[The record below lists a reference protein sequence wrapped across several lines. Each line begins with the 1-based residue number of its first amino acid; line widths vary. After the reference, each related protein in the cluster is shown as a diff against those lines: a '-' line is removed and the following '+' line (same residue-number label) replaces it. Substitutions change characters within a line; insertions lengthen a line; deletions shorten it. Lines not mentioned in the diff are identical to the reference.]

1 MNKRLKH
8 ICIGLTL
15 AVWSTASIAKECVIL
30 LHGLGR
36 TENSMSWIADALDE
50 AGYEVWNRGYPSTD
64 ADIQTLSKNS
74 ISSGMRHCEQF
85 DATHFVTHSLGGILV
100 RYYFQGREF
109 SGRIVMLSPPNQGSE
124 LPDVLQE
131 VELFKNLL
139 GPAALQL
146 GTDSESLPKMLA
158 PIPGQIGVITGD
170 STSDPWFSW
179 LIPGPDDGKV
189 SVESARLEEMQD
201 FLVVSHGHTFIMLF
215 PGVIDQVL
223 HFLEHGKFAR

>member
-1 MNKRLKH
+1 
-8 ICIGLTL
+8 
-15 AVWSTASIAKECVIL
+15 
-30 LHGLGR
+30 
-36 TENSMSWIADALDE
+36 MSWIADALDE

-64 ADIQTLSKNS
+64 ADIQTLSRNS
-74 ISSGMRHCEQF
+74 IEPGMVHCEQF

-100 RYYFQGREF
+100 RYYFQDQEF

-124 LPDVLQE
+124 IPDVLQE
-131 VELFKNLL
+131 IELFRSLL

-146 GTDSESLPKMLA
+146 GTDRNSLPKTLS
-158 PIPGQIGVITGD
+158 PITGQIGVIAGD